1 MPIYKKNNN
10 LIKSLE
16 FWTLVHAILQYL
28 KDPDIFNE
36 NQNNIFALED
46 AIVNANDKKWVLVSS
61 IGKVFYGCIRDLG
74 SIPAYTKN

>member
-36 NQNNIFALED
+36 N
-46 AIVNANDKKWVLVSS
+46 
-61 IGKVFYGCIRDLG
+61 
-74 SIPAYTKN
+74 